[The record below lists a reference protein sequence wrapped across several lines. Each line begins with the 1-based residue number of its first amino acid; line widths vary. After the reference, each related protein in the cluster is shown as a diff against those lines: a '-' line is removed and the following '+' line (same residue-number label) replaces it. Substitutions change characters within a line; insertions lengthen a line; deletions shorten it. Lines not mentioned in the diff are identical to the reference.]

1 MEDDTSNDTLDYDE
15 TKAAISSIGFMDVVG
30 YDGCNMASLEI
41 MDLWHRHATAIT
53 GSQEYVGWDGLEYDV
68 FLNKLKANP
77 AMSADRLAINSSV
90 SAALDQTWS
99 AMAVDNRMNPR
110 RRQSTSGARRCESG

>member
-15 TKAAISSIGFMDVVG
+15 IKAAIPSLGFIDVVG

-41 MDLWHRHATAIT
+41 MDLWHGHATAIT

-68 FLNKLKANP
+68 VP
-77 AMSADRLAINSSV
+77 Q
-90 SAALDQTWS
+90 AAEGEPDHDAPTSW
-99 AMAVDNRMNPR
+99 P
-110 RRQSTSGARRCESG
+110 STPARRPSATRPGRRWPSTAG